1 METVTT
7 PDVTTQEVPLDA
19 RLRIAHS
26 DPEISRMDSEMSI
39 ALVKEL
45 EKYDRH
51 RLDVISSYRLVPP
64 VLMYGDPLEPSHPKR
79 YEYWPS
85 QRDNF
90 PLLYE
95 AARIILCVRYHSMGN
110 ERDHSVMGRIF
121 SKVRGTLRGDSL
133 EMLVLGHHFL
143 HRELQSSKARIDAQ
157 LSSGIDPQQ
166 IEDEFDE
173 HSMNGAIAPGAGSE
187 SESDDD

>member
-1 METVTT
+1 MMDDDEWAAEKEQFVEIERQRYAEGRAGGGGGGAAAAAQNAD
-7 PDVTTQEVPLDA
+7 PFAPLQE
-19 RLRIAHS
+19 
-26 DPEISRMDSEMSI
+26 

-133 EMLVLGHHFL
+133 ECLCSVITFCTVNSSQAKLESMLNFRLV
-143 HRELQSSKARIDAQ
+143 
-157 LSSGIDPQQ
+157 
-166 IEDEFDE
+166 
-173 HSMNGAIAPGAGSE
+173 
-187 SESDDD
+187 

>member
-26 DPEISRMDSEMSI
+26 DP
-39 ALVKEL
+39 
-45 EKYDRH
+45 
-51 RLDVISSYRLVPP
+51 
-64 VLMYGDPLEPSHPKR
+64 
-79 YEYWPS
+79 
-85 QRDNF
+85 
-90 PLLYE
+90 
-95 AARIILCVRYHSMGN
+95 
-110 ERDHSVMGRIF
+110 
-121 SKVRGTLRGDSL
+121 SL